1 MQTGE
6 LPKSEGNQL
15 VKTYVVRAR
24 EKVWMGNAESPEE
37 AVCYAIARDNLISQQ
52 YLVYDANELNRWLID
67 YKDVI
72 LEGSAEVRSETP
84 PGE

>member
-24 EKVWMGNAESPEE
+24 DKVWMGNAEAPEE
-37 AVCYAIARDNLISQQ
+37 AVKYAIAKEGLISQQ

-72 LEGSAEVRSETP
+72 MKVDEREGMD
-84 PGE
+84 PGT